1 MVDEPNE
8 LNTSDG
14 STQDELALETEQE
27 APASS
32 AEAETEEDLLSVVQ
46 SAIDENE
53 TEETDSQ
60 SVEEIEDYDDDDLE
74 EESSLE
80 TASDEADEEE
90 NSDKGP
96 VPYKRF
102 QQVNQEKNEY
112 KEGHRQ
118 YQQITT
124 YLASNN
130 INAEEASMGLQIM
143 ALMKNDPSKA
153 LEALQPYM
161 QALQNVTGETMP
173 DDIRSKVDD
182 GYMDED
188 TGRELSRARAE
199 AAALRQQNERAVA
212 QSQQVQ
218 NQQVLNHLANT
229 VTEWENKTRQTD
241 PDYDLKQDEIDDRVR
256 VLVSEKGRPTTE
268 ADAIALAEQAHAE
281 VTQRHKGRQI
291 TRKPMRTSS
300 GGKLGGTPTPEP
312 NSLLEAVQNAM
323 ANGSA

>member
-14 STQDELALETEQE
+14 SNQDELDLEAEQE
-27 APASS
+27 AQPSS

-53 TEETDSQ
+53 TEDTDSQ
-60 SVEEIEDYDDDDLE
+60 SDEEIEDDDDDLDE
-74 EESSLE
+74 EFSLE
-80 TASDEADEEE
+80 TSSDEADEE

-143 ALMKNDPSKA
+143 ALMKNDPKKA
-153 LEALQPYM
+153 LDALTPYISSLR
-161 QALQNVTGETMP
+161 QVTGEILP
-173 DDIRSKVDD
+173 DDIQNKVDD
-182 GYMDED
+182 GYMDEQ
-188 TGRELSRARAE
+188 TGRELSQSRAE
-199 AAALRQQNERAVA
+199 AAALREQNERAVA
-212 QSQQVQ
+212 QNQQVQ
-218 NQQVLNHLANT
+218 NQQVLNHLAST

>member
-60 SVEEIEDYDDDDLE
+60 SVEEIEDYDDDDDPE
-74 EESSLE
+74 DESPLE
-80 TASDEADEEE
+80 TVSEQEEEE

-118 YQQITT
+118 YQQITN

-143 ALMKNDPSKA
+143 ALMKNDPGKA
-153 LEALQPYM
+153 LEALQPFV

-212 QSQQVQ
+212 QTQQVQ

-291 TRKPMRTSS
+291 ARKPMRTSS